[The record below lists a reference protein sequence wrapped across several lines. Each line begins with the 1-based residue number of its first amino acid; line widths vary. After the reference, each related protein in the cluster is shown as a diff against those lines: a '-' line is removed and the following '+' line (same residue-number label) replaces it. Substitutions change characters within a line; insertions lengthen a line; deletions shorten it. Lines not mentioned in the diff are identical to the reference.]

1 MPSLCGMVALHDLHW
16 NFLFSH
22 QMICKQYIILN
33 HVFSIYYIYQV
44 KNYRINFY
52 HPQSF
57 GQGDIFKCVCLS
69 MRGWLPS
76 MHHRS
81 HEHGVL
87 HPGMVLPPVEG
98 VCIQVGLP
106 PGGWTDPPRYMGYGQ
121 QVGSMHPTGMHSCC
135 LCFPHFL
142 KGYIKN

>member
-1 MPSLCGMVALHDLHW
+1 
-16 NFLFSH
+16 
-22 QMICKQYIILN
+22 
-33 HVFSIYYIYQV
+33 
-44 KNYRINFY
+44 
-52 HPQSF
+52 
-57 GQGDIFKCVCLS
+57 

-87 HPGMVLPPVEG
+87 HP
-98 VCIQVGLP
+98 VGGGGLH

-135 LCFPHFL
+135 LCFPHFFERL
-142 KGYIKN
+142 HKELGKK